1 MEKSV
6 SYRIVTTNVATDVD
20 TNDVRIEFEV
30 VKKTCDAITS
40 SKVGIDVIVFMKKI
54 RPSDVENAEKRISA
68 MTATTGHCPYTR
80 IILANIDEYAMYK
93 YTHNNHL

>member
-20 TNDVRIEFEV
+20 TNDVRTELDME
-30 VKKTCDAITS
+30 KMRCDAITS
-40 SKVGIDVIVFMKKI
+40 CKVGIEVIVFMKKI

-68 MTATTGHCPYTR
+68 MTATTGHRPYTR
-80 IILANIDEYAMYK
+80 IILANIDKYVMYK
-93 YTHNNHL
+93 YTHNHL